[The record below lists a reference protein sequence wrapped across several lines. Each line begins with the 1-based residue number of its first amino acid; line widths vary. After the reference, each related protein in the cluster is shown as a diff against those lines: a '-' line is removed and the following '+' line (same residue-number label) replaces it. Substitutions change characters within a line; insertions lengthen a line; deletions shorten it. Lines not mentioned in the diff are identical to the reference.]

1 MKNILQY
8 LEKTVRQVPYNLF
21 LAEEQGAMTS
31 REVYDQARA
40 LLNELMEDSVRETM
54 ALAGSLAREIGGE
67 IAARGGAYGPRKE
80 FLEAYCGRVAM
91 PLFSGA

>member
-1 MKNILQY
+1 MVGLQADF
-8 LEKTVRQVPYNLF
+8 LHDFLQCGLHGVVFRQ
-21 LAEEQGAMTS
+21 EG
-31 REVYDQARA
+31 REDQARA